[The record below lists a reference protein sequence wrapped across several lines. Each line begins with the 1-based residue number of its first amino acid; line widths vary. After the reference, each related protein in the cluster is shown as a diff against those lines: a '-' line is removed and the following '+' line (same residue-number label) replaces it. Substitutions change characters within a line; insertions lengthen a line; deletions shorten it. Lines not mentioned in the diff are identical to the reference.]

1 MAKAMEKLKMIK
13 DLALVGK
20 KKNQLEDEEGDEKG
34 CKE

>member
-1 MAKAMEKLKMIK
+1 MAKYMEKLNMIY

-34 CKE
+34 CQE